1 MFSENNFSFIWIIP
15 GFNDSDRA
23 TVARNWKTQ
32 LKIEKSQTFSEVQR
46 SSKNEAA
53 GVNRFPT
60 FYVFFVLDKFRH
72 VKSTV
77 ALRVPKNS

>member
-1 MFSENNFSFIWIIP
+1 MDYSGINF
-15 GFNDSDRA
+15 FNDSYRA

-53 GVNRFPT
+53 RRVNRFPT

-77 ALRVPKNS
+77 SLRIPKNS

>member
-1 MFSENNFSFIWIIP
+1 MDYSGINF
-15 GFNDSDRA
+15 FNDSDRS

-46 SSKNEAA
+46 SSKNEAV
-53 GVNRFPT
+53 GRVNRFPT

-77 ALRVPKNS
+77 ALIVPKNS